1 MCKESEVRIIEV
13 VRYDPAW
20 KAEFI
25 KESKSIYDIMG
36 KEILKIHHIG
46 STSIPGIVAKS
57 VIDILVEVKNIENI
71 DLYNEGLKNLG
82 YIAKGEYGIENRRF
96 FLKGL
101 YNRTHHIHVF
111 ETGNSEIKRHTNFR
125 DYMIEH
131 PEESKQYGELK
142 KELAIKFRYD
152 NEGYCNGKDTFIKEI
167 DKKAYEWD
175 KSKDRG
181 I

>member
-1 MCKESEVRIIEV
+1 MCEKSNVRIIEV
-13 VRYDPAW
+13 VEYNLDW
-20 KAEFI
+20 EVEFI

-46 STSIPGIVAKS
+46 STSIPGIVAKPI
-57 VIDILVEVKNIENI
+57 IDILVEVRNIENI
-71 DLYNEGLKNLG
+71 DLYNESLENRG

-96 FLKGL
+96 FLKGV

-131 PEESKQYGELK
+131 PEDAKQYGELK
-142 KELAIKFRYD
+142 KELATKFKYD
-152 NEGYCNGKDTFIKEI
+152 NEGYCNGKDTFIKKI
-167 DKKAYEWD
+167 DKKAYEWI
-175 KSKDRG
+175 K
-181 I
+181 